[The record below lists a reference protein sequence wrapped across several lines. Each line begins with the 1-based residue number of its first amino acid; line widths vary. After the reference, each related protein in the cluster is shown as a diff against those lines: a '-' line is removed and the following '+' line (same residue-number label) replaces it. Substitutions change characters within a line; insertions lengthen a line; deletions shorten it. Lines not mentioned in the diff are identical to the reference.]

1 MTADVP
7 RRAVLFSTYFVY
19 RIIQRRP
26 AKPGNGVYED
36 STLEFEGDDD
46 LLRFTNGRHFREE
59 TVRQSLLGTDTRFLC
74 RSEIGYL
81 SQGKHRIGVDSNLGN
96 ASLAIT
102 RFSN

>member
-1 MTADVP
+1 MPANVP

-26 AKPGNGVYED
+26 AQPGNGVYED

-46 LLRFTNGRHFREE
+46 LLRFTNGWHFREE

-96 ASLAIT
+96 VKMDFVLI
-102 RFSN
+102 